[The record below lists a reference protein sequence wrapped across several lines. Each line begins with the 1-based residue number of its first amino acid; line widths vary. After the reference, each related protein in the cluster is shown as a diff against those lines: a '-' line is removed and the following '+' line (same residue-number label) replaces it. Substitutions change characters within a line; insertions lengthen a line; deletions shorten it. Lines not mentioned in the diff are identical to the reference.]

1 MDIKHAYIE
10 KGSGAPLILLHGNGE
25 SKEYFEYQIPFF
37 SKDHRVIA
45 LDTRGHGETPKG
57 TKPFKLWQF
66 AEDLKDF
73 MEEKGIEK
81 ANILGFSDGG
91 NIAVLFAL
99 KYPEKVDRL
108 ILNGAN
114 IFPEGLAEP
123 LFSQIKAAY
132 ERNKAA
138 LPEHP
143 EKQDRFDLLALMV
156 EEPKID
162 PKELE
167 ELTMPVLVIA
177 GTEDMITEEHTRLIA
192 EHIPGSELVFLQGTH
207 FIAHENPEEFNEI
220 VGEFLKIGELPA
232 KSFPLKND

>member
-1 MDIKHAYIE
+1 MDIKHALIE
-10 KGSGAPLILLHGNGE
+10 TGSGEPLILLHGNGE
-25 SKEYFEYQIPFF
+25 SKEYFEFQIPYFA
-37 SKDHRVIA
+37 KDYRVIA
-45 LDTRGHGETPKG
+45 IDTRGHGGTPKG

-123 LFSQIKAAY
+123 GYSKILAAY

-143 EKQDRFDLLALMV
+143 EKQDRFDMLALMV

-162 PKELE
+162 PKELAA
-167 ELTMPVLVIA
+167 LTMPVLVIA

-192 EHIPGSELVFLQGTH
+192 DSIPDAKLVFLEGTH
-207 FIAHENPEEFNEI
+207 FVAHEKPAEFNEV
-220 VGEFLKIGELPA
+220 VGAFLK
-232 KSFPLKND
+232 KQKD

>member
-25 SKEYFEYQIPFF
+25 SKEYFEYQIPYFA
-37 SKDHRVIA
+37 KKYRVIA

-73 MEEKGIEK
+73 MEEKGIDK
-81 ANILGFSDGG
+81 ADILGFSDGG
-91 NIAVLFAL
+91 NIAILFAL
-99 KYPEKVDRL
+99 KYPEMVDRL

-123 LFSQIKAAY
+123 GYSKILAAY

-162 PKELE
+162 PKELAA
-167 ELTMPVLVIA
+167 LKMPVLVVA

-192 EHIPGSELVFLQGTH
+192 ESIPGAELAILEGTH
-207 FIAHENPEEFNEI
+207 FVAHEKPEAFNEV
-220 VGEFLKIGELPA
+220 VGTFLK
-232 KSFPLKND
+232 KQKD

>member
-25 SKEYFEYQIPFF
+25 SKEYFEYQIPYFA
-37 SKDHRVIA
+37 KDYRVIA
-45 LDTRGHGETPKG
+45 LDTRGHGGTPKG

-73 MEEKGIEK
+73 MEVKGIDK
-81 ANILGFSDGG
+81 ADILGFSDGG

-99 KYPEKVDRL
+99 KYPEKVDQL

-123 LFSQIKAAY
+123 GYSKILAAY

-143 EKQDRFDLLALMV
+143 EKQDRFDMLALMV

-162 PKELE
+162 PKELAA
-167 ELTMPVLVIA
+167 LTMPVLVIA

-192 EHIPGSELVFLQGTH
+192 DSIPGAELVFLEGTH
-207 FIAHENPEEFNEI
+207 FVAHEKPAEFNEV
-220 VGEFLKIGELPA
+220 VGTFLK
-232 KSFPLKND
+232 KQKD

>member
-25 SKEYFEYQIPFF
+25 SKEYFEYQIPYF
-37 SKDHRVIA
+37 SKDYRVIA
-45 LDTRGHGETPKG
+45 LDTRGHGGTPKG

-73 MEEKGIEK
+73 MEVKGIDK
-81 ANILGFSDGG
+81 ADILGFSDGG
-91 NIAVLFAL
+91 NIAILFAL
-99 KYPEKVDRL
+99 KYPEMVDRL

-114 IFPEGLAEP
+114 IFPEGMAEP
-123 LFSQIKAAY
+123 LCSQIKAAY
-132 ERNKAA
+132 ERNKVA

-143 EKQDRFDLLALMV
+143 EKQDRFDMLALMV

-162 PKELE
+162 PKELAA
-167 ELTMPVLVIA
+167 LKMPVLVVA

-192 EHIPGSELVFLQGTH
+192 ENIPGAELAILEGTH
-207 FIAHENPEEFNEI
+207 FVAHEKPEAFNEV
-220 VGEFLKIGELPA
+220 VGTFLK
-232 KSFPLKND
+232 KQKD

>member
-25 SKEYFEYQIPFF
+25 SKEYFEYQIPYFA
-37 SKDHRVIA
+37 KDYRVIA

-123 LFSQIKAAY
+123 GYSKILAAY

-143 EKQDRFDLLALMV
+143 EKQDRFDMLALMV

-162 PKELE
+162 PKELAA
-167 ELTMPVLVIA
+167 LTMPVLVIA

-192 EHIPGSELVFLQGTH
+192 DSIPGAELVFLEGTH
-207 FIAHENPEEFNEI
+207 FVAHEKPEAFNEV
-220 VGEFLKIGELPA
+220 VGTFLK
-232 KSFPLKND
+232 KQKD

>member
-25 SKEYFEYQIPFF
+25 SKEYFEYQIPVF
-37 SKDHRVIA
+37 SKDYRVIA

-138 LPEHP
+138 LPEPP

-167 ELTMPVLVIA
+167 DLTMPVLVIA